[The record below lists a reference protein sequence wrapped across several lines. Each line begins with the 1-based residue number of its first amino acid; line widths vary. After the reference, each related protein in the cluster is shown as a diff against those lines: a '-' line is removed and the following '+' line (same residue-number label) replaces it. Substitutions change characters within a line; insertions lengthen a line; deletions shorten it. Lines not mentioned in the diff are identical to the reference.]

1 EPLQLSPA
9 QTSGTTAAQPVLLRG
24 LIGAQ
29 TRLSGGQGTVADYAA
44 AARQAG
50 LDFVGF
56 LEDFAAPD
64 ATRLAQLKT
73 DCTQQSDAYL
83 TLYPGY
89 RIDNNIGNHMFLFG
103 PGVVAPPRALLTGPN
118 AKTFMLQGETSPGVF
133 GPAPPLPIDF
143 LLNINATTQIGYYD
157 FSHSGNGMR
166 LQDARL
172 FAMAGVRTY
181 RDGALVDDATDDF
194 LETAQ
199 STISPAP
206 GAVHL
211 VSSPAA
217 LRAAATAQR
226 GLTYLTVSSRQQLW
240 SALGYADQY
249 SCPNVFTTDGP
260 LIM

>member
-1 EPLQLSPA
+1 
-9 QTSGTTAAQPVLLRG
+9 
-24 LIGAQ
+24 
-29 TRLSGGQGTVADYAA
+29 
-44 AARQAG
+44 
-50 LDFVGF
+50 
-56 LEDFAAPD
+56 
-64 ATRLAQLKT
+64 
-73 DCTQQSDAYL
+73 
-83 TLYPGY
+83 
-89 RIDNNIGNHMFLFG
+89 
-103 PGVVAPPRALLTGPN
+103 
-118 AKTFMLQGETSPGVF
+118 
-133 GPAPPLPIDF
+133 
-143 LLNINATTQIGYYD
+143 
-157 FSHSGNGMR
+157 NGMR

-226 GLTYLTVSSRQQLW
+226 GLTYLTVPSRQQLW

-260 LIM
+260 LIMRWPECVRVSTYGAEPFVTGRSRMDAPIDVSAEKGLREIRIYDGKELFRRFKLHGEQRFQQLLQLDGSVQRNLVL